1 MSRRLTIGLRYTHQD
16 QWVGGLYYVRNL
28 VTAMGLLPASQ
39 RPRLLIVGGDKAAL
53 ADLAAA
59 TGYPDLGR
67 ISRTRIDREP
77 VPRLRLP
84 FSREI
89 GESIDLILMGAPPGL
104 EDRGVHWTPDFQES
118 RFPEFFPPQEVQTR
132 RRLNEQAFA
141 GDRHLMVSSRDAAGD
156 LARYYGRGDARVHVV
171 HFASFLPVDVQ
182 PTDAPELRRRYGLPE
197 RYFLCANQAWK
208 HKNHGLILRALAL
221 TPAADRPTIAFTGKE
236 DDPRDPDY
244 APSLRRLAKELGVAD
259 RTAFLGFLPRTDQLG
274 LMAGSVA
281 VIQPSL
287 CEGWSTVVEDAKALG
302 RHVLASE
309 IAVHREQL
317 DRNADFFAPDQP
329 AGLAR
334 LLDRYR
340 STDPVVR
347 PLDYGQI
354 QHQFAR
360 DLWAMIVEVER
371 DLRRRRIDRLVIRR

>member
-28 VTAMGLLPASQ
+28 VKALGLLPTGQ

-53 ADLAAA
+53 QDLTAA

-67 ISRTRIDREP
+67 ISRTRIHREP
-77 VPRLRLP
+77 APRLRIP
-84 FSREI
+84 FAREAAE
-89 GESIDLILMGAPPGL
+89 GIDLILMGAPPGL

-118 RFPEFFPPQEVQTR
+118 RFPEFFPPDEVRTR

-141 GDRHLMVSSRDAAGD
+141 GERHLMVSSRDAAGD
-156 LARYYGRGDARVHVV
+156 LARFYGRNDTRVHVV
-171 HFASFLPVDVQ
+171 HFASFLPADVLLA
-182 PTDAPELRRRYGLPE
+182 DGAELRRRYGLPE
-197 RYFLCANQAWK
+197 SYFLCANQAWK

-221 TPAADRPTIAFTGKE
+221 MPAADRPTVAFTGKE

-244 APSLRRLAKELGVAD
+244 APSLRRLAAELGVAD
-259 RTAFLGFLPRTDQLG
+259 RTAFLGFLPRADQLG
-274 LMAGSVA
+274 LMAESVA

-302 RHVLASE
+302 RHVLASD

-317 DRNADFFAPDQP
+317 DHNADVFGPESP
-329 AGLAR
+329 ADLAA

-340 STDPVVR
+340 SANPAVR
-347 PLDYGQI
+347 PLDYGQV
-354 QHQFAR
+354 QQQFAR
-360 DLWAMIVEVER
+360 DLWTMIVAVER